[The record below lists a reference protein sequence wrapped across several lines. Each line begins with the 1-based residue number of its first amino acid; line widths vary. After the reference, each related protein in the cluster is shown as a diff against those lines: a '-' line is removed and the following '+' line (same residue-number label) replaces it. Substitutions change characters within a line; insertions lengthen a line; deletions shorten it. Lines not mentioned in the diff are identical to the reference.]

1 MAIWTGVQF
10 VVCDQVSWFQAVI
23 YETCPQMSELFQ
35 EHFLVLFLNIDFLLN
50 ATPPPYN
57 RNDQFLANVKYMLLE
72 QASGGEDFS

>member
-35 EHFLVLFLNIDFLLN
+35 EHFHVLFCF
-50 ATPPPYN
+50 
-57 RNDQFLANVKYMLLE
+57 
-72 QASGGEDFS
+72 